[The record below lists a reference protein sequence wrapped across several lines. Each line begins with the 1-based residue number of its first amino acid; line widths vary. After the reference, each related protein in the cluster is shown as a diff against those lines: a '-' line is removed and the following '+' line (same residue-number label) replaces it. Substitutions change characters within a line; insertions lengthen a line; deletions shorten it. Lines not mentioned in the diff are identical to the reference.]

1 MSNLYRK
8 FQELSIFPVACPRF
22 VHFEK
27 LKMPSF
33 WMKVLENQINLLLS
47 YFKLSQT
54 VQLLTC
60 FNLQCLFVEFKITLF
75 GLPKWLS
82 AKESACQCRRHRR
95 QGFNS
100 WAGKILWRRIR
111 QPTSVF
117 LPEKSH
123 GQWRN
128 PMDSTVYGVTK
139 ESDSTY

>member
-1 MSNLYRK
+1 
-8 FQELSIFPVACPRF
+8 
-22 VHFEK
+22 
-27 LKMPSF
+27 
-33 WMKVLENQINLLLS
+33 
-47 YFKLSQT
+47 
-54 VQLLTC
+54 
-60 FNLQCLFVEFKITLF
+60 VEFKITLF

-111 QPTSVF
+111 QPTPVF